1 MLGEGHSVRST
12 SPKGNFENC
21 AAVTV
26 LIARPDTTISALASA
41 CVSFGFSLLTSVF
54 LQSWTIV
61 RGRKLSGLGGPSGI

>member
-21 AAVTV
+21 TAVTA

-41 CVSFGFSLLTSVF
+41 RVSFGFSLLTSVF
-54 LQSWTIV
+54 PL
-61 RGRKLSGLGGPSGI
+61 RARALSLPGSDAFLEIG